1 MKIRNRLLTLALVL
15 AVLGLAGYVTARV
28 LLPRF
33 LTTWVAGPQFERMLD
48 DAVGH
53 ALKVD
58 GEFGPLTL
66 NSDL

>member
-33 LTTWVAGPQFERMLD
+33 LTTWVAGPQFERML
-48 DAVGH
+48 AMRSATH
-53 ALKVD
+53 SRSM
-58 GEFGPLTL
+58 E
-66 NSDL
+66 NSAPSP